1 MGLIARQASRPEMD
15 LRIDDLH
22 GQYSGINFQFFDT
35 NLLRLRMRQMA
46 EYLDINIV
54 VDTSKPIFASHSA
67 ICRMGDPVLI
77 YQQPAEPQ
85 LTSSN
90 HEVVAACRWSSHVR
104 SGSKFAQ
111 TWISV

>member
-1 MGLIARQASRPEMD
+1 MD
-15 LRIDDLH
+15 LRIDDLR

-77 YQQPAEPQ
+77 YQATGGASAYQ
-85 LTSSN
+85 
-90 HEVVAACRWSSHVR
+90 
-104 SGSKFAQ
+104 F
-111 TWISV
+111 